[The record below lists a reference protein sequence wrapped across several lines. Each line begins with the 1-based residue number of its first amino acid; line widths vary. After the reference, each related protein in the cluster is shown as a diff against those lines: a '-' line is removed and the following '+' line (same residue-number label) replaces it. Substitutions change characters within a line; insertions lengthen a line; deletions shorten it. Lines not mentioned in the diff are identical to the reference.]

1 MTSAVVYNKNLNKL
15 NESVCGDNVQIKK
28 LADSKIIILSDG
40 LGSGIKASILSIL
53 TTEIIG
59 TLFENKVP
67 VEEIVDT
74 ITNTLPVCKH
84 RGIAYSTF
92 TIIQIFSTGGVK
104 IVNYDNPDPI
114 IIKDRMVYEPRYSEQ
129 VSNNKKIR
137 TALFNLKEND
147 FIFAMSDGLIHAG
160 IGNLL
165 DFGWGTESLVNC
177 VKKLR
182 GKTDDLKMIVDDLIE
197 ITYNYY
203 EESPGDDSTLI
214 GMKITEKPKMHI
226 FTGPPLEKK
235 MDRQYVQ
242 AFLSKKGN
250 KVICGGTTS
259 NIVTRVTGNELEI
272 QFRKT
277 RGNDLPP
284 YGLMKGVDLV
294 TEGVLTLQK
303 LNKLLDTCEKDLF
316 EYNFKDEE
324 PDGAQKMFEMLRN
337 SDEINFLVGRKVNAF
352 YHNPALPF
360 DMSIRS
366 SLIRDITGNLKR
378 LGKIVSVQYC

>member
-1 MTSAVVYNKNLNKL
+1 MTSAVVYDKNLNKQ

-28 LADSKIIILSDG
+28 LTDSKIIILSDG

-74 ITNTLPVCKH
+74 ITKTLPVCKH

-92 TIIQIFSTGGVK
+92 TIIQIFSNGVVK
-104 IVNYDNPDPI
+104 IVNYDNPDPV
-114 IIKDRMVYEPRYSEQ
+114 IIKGRMVYEPKYTEQ
-129 VSNNKKIR
+129 ISNNKRIR
-137 TALFNLKEND
+137 TAIFNLQEDD
-147 FIFAMSDGLIHAG
+147 FIFAMSDGLVHAG

-165 DFGWGTESLVNC
+165 DFGWGTDNLINC
-177 VKKLR
+177 LMKL
-182 GKTDDLKMIVDDLIE
+182 KAKSDDLKHIVDDLIE

-203 EESPGDDSTLI
+203 EEKPGDDSTLI
-214 GMKITEKPKMHI
+214 GIKITEKPRMFV

-235 MDRQYVQ
+235 MDRHYVEE
-242 AFLSKKGN
+242 FLNQNGTR
-250 KVICGGTTS
+250 VICGGTTS
-259 NIVTRVTGNELEI
+259 NIVSRITGNELEI
-272 QFRKT
+272 QFRMT

-303 LNKLLDTCEKDLF
+303 LNKLLDSCEKNMF
-316 EYNFKDEE
+316 EYEVEDENI
-324 PDGAQKMFEMLRN
+324 DGAHKMFVMLRN
-337 SDEINFLVGRKVNAF
+337 SDEIDFTVGRKVNAF

-378 LGKIVSVQYC
+378 LGKIVTIQYC